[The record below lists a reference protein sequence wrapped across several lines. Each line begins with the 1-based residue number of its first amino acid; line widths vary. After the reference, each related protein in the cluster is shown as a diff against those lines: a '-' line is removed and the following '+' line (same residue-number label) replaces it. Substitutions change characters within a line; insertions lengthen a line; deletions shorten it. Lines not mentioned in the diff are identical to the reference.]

1 MNLDS
6 GNSKRISED
15 ILTTSRSIIRTSL
28 QLRREEDCLV
38 ITDPSTSDIGQAIY
52 EAAAEVTDRILMVM
66 MPEGN
71 RSGKEPPA
79 PISELMRKNRAI
91 IIATVKSL
99 THTRARANASKEG
112 ARIIS
117 MPGVTKEMMVNG
129 GMTAD
134 FGALQREISSMN
146 SIFRRKRN
154 VKVKTEGGTNISF
167 ETGNRWILL
176 DGGICNRPGQ
186 ICNLPAGRIFVMP
199 KENSANGKIV
209 IDGSWEGKMI
219 SEPLTLEIDSG
230 LISGIYGGKEAED
243 FKSILEY
250 VKSGLRGTKKELV
263 GNLSEFGFGMNSRA
277 SIIGNKLEDQVTRGT
292 AYFGFGDNIALGGS
306 VSVGFNLKGVM
317 KNPTAK
323 LDDIK
328 LLSDGKVVQDRR

>member
-6 GNSKRISED
+6 DNSTSISDE
-15 ILTTSRSIIRTSL
+15 ILTTSRSIIRTTL

-38 ITDPSTSDIGQAIY
+38 ITDPSTSEIGQAIY

-71 RSGKEPPA
+71 RSGKEPPS

-91 IIATVKSL
+91 VIATVKSL
-99 THTRARANASKEG
+99 THTRARSNASKDG
-112 ARIIS
+112 ARIVS
-117 MPGVTKEMMVNG
+117 MPGVTREMMIKG
-129 GMTAD
+129 GMTSD

-146 SIFRRKRN
+146 SIFRRRRD
-154 VKVKTEGGTNISF
+154 VKVTTKGGTDISF
-167 ETGNRWILL
+167 KTGNRWILL
-176 DGGICNRPGQ
+176 DGGSCNRPGQ

-209 IDGSWEGKMI
+209 IDGSWEGNII
-219 SEPLTLEIDSG
+219 SEPLTLEIESG
-230 LISGIYGGKEAED
+230 LITRIHGGKEAED
-243 FKSILEY
+243 FRSILEM

-263 GNLSEFGFGMNSRA
+263 GNLAEFGFGMNSRA

-292 AYFGFGDNIALGGS
+292 AYFGFGDNVALGGS
-306 VSVGFNLKGVM
+306 VSVGFNIKGVM
-317 KNPTAK
+317 KNPTAR

-328 LLSDGKVVQDRR
+328 LLSEGKVVQDRR

>member
-1 MNLDS
+1 MED
-6 GNSKRISED
+6 NSENITRISDE
-15 ILTTSRSIIRTSL
+15 ILTTSRSIIRTTL
-28 QLRREEDCLV
+28 QLRREEDCLI
-38 ITDPSTSDIGQAIY
+38 ITDPTTSEIGQAIY
-52 EAAAEVTDRILMVM
+52 EAAAEVTDRIMLVM

-91 IIATVKSL
+91 VIATVKSL
-99 THTRARANASKEG
+99 THTRARANASKDG
-112 ARIIS
+112 ARIVS
-117 MPGVTKEMMVNG
+117 MPGVTREMMAKG

-154 VKVKTEGGTNISF
+154 VKVSTEGGTNISF
-167 ETGNRWILL
+167 KTGNRWILL

-186 ICNLPAGRIFVMP
+186 VCNLPAGRIFVMP
-199 KENSANGKIV
+199 EEKSANGRIV
-209 IDGSWEGKMI
+209 IDGSWEGNII
-219 SEPLTLEIDSG
+219 SEPLTLDIESG
-230 LISGIYGGKEAED
+230 LITGIKGGKEAEE
-243 FKSILEY
+243 FRSILELI
-250 VKSGLRGTKKELV
+250 KSGQRGGKKELV
-263 GNLSEFGFGMNSRA
+263 NNLAEFGFGMNSRA

-292 AYFGFGDNIALGGS
+292 AYFGFGDNVALGGS

-323 LDDIK
+323 LDDII
-328 LLSDGKVVQDRR
+328 LLSDGKVIQDRR